1 MADVWLPESE
11 IYLASVPWDSSYN
24 YVVNF
29 DKDDLIEYIK
39 DGGTGK
45 PAGLSNVG
53 TTYIRP
59 GQPVTIDA
67 PWSKVRKYNFCM
79 VHNPQQPVEGSE
91 DDYRFYFITDS
102 AYASPAST
110 VLSLQVDVW
119 STYMVFRSN
128 TTTFGHCFY
137 ESGHL
142 AFSQIA
148 YKQDSGY
155 ADLRISRRYCSVS
168 QPVAPANYYTRFVS
182 SVDIFQDGYFFMLTC
197 SIYLR
202 GDFGSVTNPEIKVP
216 FLSVKKNN
224 MYGTDVFFIEKIGD
238 VQNLMLYLNRFPW
251 IAQGLVSL
259 VALPKAILD
268 EDKVIEVKIGS
279 TDDSKALKIHAYDP
293 GNLIS
298 EGKTTYLNGVLQKF
312 DDIYGDLPDFLKPVF
327 MHSPNSIIEL
337 TNFVGCPVM
346 LQPELC
352 NFDKVGAAQAI
363 PLDVRGSFFPGDE
376 RVLVTPKAYGLPV
389 SGQEDFDY
397 RVTTILANNNDP
409 NIAVDNSL
417 PNGVSLDVSLVYRNF
432 PRTPMCTD
440 TASMYAATH
449 ANQIAWNYDNAAWT
463 KSSAKM
469 SAANSLDLA
478 RAQMGTNAQNQ
489 AIQNQLTDKQQLYS
503 AVGSAIS
510 TVGNLASL
518 NIGGALSSAANG
530 VLGYLNT
537 EAAQN
542 ASNAQFSNNQAL
554 LGYTADQNYQLANT
568 IANGNYQNTI
578 AGIAAANNDAE
589 LTPPSVAGQFG
600 GTGSNQQLGINAV
613 FCRVKTPSAADM
625 ALMREYF
632 MRYGIAVHEWVLFA
646 PYMLCNMTQFAYHK
660 IPEMTIKNSAA
671 NDTEINA
678 LKGIFARGVTVC
690 ADPSFINY
698 LDLTRNDVRWHGPAY
713 LDTEL

>member
-1 MADVWLPESE
+1 M
-11 IYLASVPWDSSYN
+11 ASVPWDSSYN

-137 ESGHL
+137 EE
-142 AFSQIA
+142 IA
-148 YKQDSGY
+148 YRQDQGDENIDI
-155 ADLRISRRYCSVS
+155 ARRYCSIS
-168 QPVAPANYYTRFVS
+168 QPVAPSAYTTFIIDD
-182 SVDIFQDGYFFMLTC
+182 VDIFRDGYAYALNSSIRYDGDVGTVENPAIFTTAGEVNGNNYYGTFF
-197 SIYLR
+197 
-202 GDFGSVTNPEIKVP
+202 VVP
-216 FLSVKKNN
+216 ASTRDLQNLLLALMFTPWITQGFLSLVCLPRIL
-224 MYGTDVFFIEKIGD
+224 FGD
-238 VQNLMLYLNRFPW
+238 VNETPLTVKGAEITTLHTYINTANGTTVYVNGINQYVRQWYEDAGVPEYLVPMF
-251 IAQGLVSL
+251 
-259 VALPKAILD
+259 
-268 EDKVIEVKIGS
+268 
-279 TDDSKALKIHAYDP
+279 
-293 GNLIS
+293 
-298 EGKTTYLNGVLQKF
+298 F
-312 DDIYGDLPDFLKPVF
+312 
-327 MHSPNSIIEL
+327 HSPNTVIEL
-337 TNFVGCPVM
+337 TNFTGSSVM
-346 LQPELC
+346 LQPELIYMEPYG
-352 NFDKVGAAQAI
+352 GAKALVM
-363 PLDVRGSFFPGDE
+363 PLDIRGSYFPGDE
-376 RVLVTPKAYGLPV
+376 KVFVTPTGYGGTAHGGESKSNFYEYETTTVNV
-389 SGQEDFDY
+389 SGKDDKPRREDIEIPDGESF
-397 RVTTILANNNDP
+397 
-409 NIAVDNSL
+409 
-417 PNGVSLDVSLVYRNF
+417 DVSLVFRNF
-432 PRTPMCTD
+432 PSSPMCSD
-440 TASMYAATH
+440 TRNMYAATH
-449 ANQIAWNYDNAAWT
+449 ANQIQWSYDSASWV

-469 SAANSLDLA
+469 SASNARNIS
-478 RAQMGTNAQNQ
+478 RAQMDTNAQNQ

-518 NIGGALSSAANG
+518 NIGGAISSAANG

-542 ASNAQFSNNQAL
+542 ASNAQFANNQAL
-554 LGYTADQNYQLANT
+554 LGYTADQNYALANAV
-568 IANGNYQNTI
+568 ANGNYQNTI
-578 AGIAAANNDAE
+578 AGIAATNADAE

-600 GTGSNQQLGINAV
+600 GAGSNQQLGLMHV
-613 FCRVKTPSAADM
+613 FCRAKTCSPADVRIM
-625 ALMREYF
+625 TEYF
-632 MRYGIAVHEWVLFA
+632 MRYGIEVHEWVLFA
-646 PYMLCNMTQFAYHK
+646 PYMLCNMTEFAYHK
-660 IPEMTIKNSAA
+660 IPDMSIKNSAA

-690 ADPSFINY
+690 ADPSVINY
-698 LDLTRNDVRWHGPAY
+698 LDITRNDVRWRGHAY
-713 LDTEL
+713 LG